1 MPTLQRF
8 IITIIAKCPA
18 RAVITGITLLVFLSA
33 AVSAQRP
40 ELIIPATHQASSVV
54 ISANEKWLVSA
65 GGDGIKIWENTTG
78 SLIKNLR
85 PGGQDNLRFNSGR
98 ITMCIDKGS
107 TLLAMQVADT
117 IYVFDFDKFIIR
129 QKIKATA
136 GNTAMVFSADGK
148 SLFAAGESFNAKD
161 NYLLQKINIIDNS
174 QEQILQIK
182 ILTLAS
188 HSIGQ
193 LVVNPVNTNE
203 ILMYDAVMGSWMI
216 DVNLK
221 IVKKQFKEEG
231 RYVPVAYQPNGNLL
245 VIAGK
250 AERILYIAEVDAKT
264 YTQVKRSKT
273 IFTSV
278 EYFYSVIVFNTGTN
292 KLMLMYEDNYS
303 IVNTASFV
311 ASVKTAMPKTND
323 YIYYTDKSI
332 AISPSGN
339 SFIRGATMTRLSA
352 TGEQIQKYGE
362 TPLDSYVQFNFK
374 NKDAV
379 ALKDRNL
386 VFENGNFLVQLVDTA
401 FKSDFSG
408 FIYRVT
414 ADGKTGFLYEEEQG
428 LLTFD
433 PTKSEKLFT
442 RVGKVN
448 DRKKKFAGMQIFDKL
463 NLLAMIGNDGI
474 YVMDL
479 KTLKLLYI
487 VDIPYGLAY
496 NSYER
501 LNKFCDISGDNSKMI
516 LFAEAKEDTSSFIYC
531 VDLSDKNEK
540 WKYESVNIH
549 NLRFV
554 NNDQQLLFTSRGKL
568 VYLDAETGKVSGM
581 PILLADAENETIISP
596 SGAVAATKIA
606 VDANVSAGSNI
617 GLIDIVNNKPIGTI
631 KGTGDE
637 VNGFVFL
644 HNQRYLLTEEY
655 GGLCIWDIDKKRKIA
670 KIYMFEKTGDWVMVT
685 DDGRFDATAGAL
697 KKMYFTKGKD
707 IIPLESLYEKYFV
720 PGLLRQIWDNNLPD
734 NVPDINTVKS
744 PPTVKISS
752 ELQQRN
758 LEVDNYIK
766 TVKTDKELVTIKVT
780 ADGID
785 DVVAEIRLYQNGK
798 LVNSTRNLSV
808 EDDTKGDK
816 LSVRT
821 FNVTLNAGKNSFKA
835 IAINSQRTE
844 SVADELVAE
853 YTPVNVQPLYQIQL
867 HVLVVGVNTYKN
879 PKYSLNYAQADA
891 TAFAAALKDGSQGLF
906 SKVNTTFLRD
916 AEATK
921 EGITAAFEKVKKEA
935 NPQDLFVFYYAGHGV
950 INDKKEFF
958 LVPYDVTQLYGADD
972 ALAQK
977 GVSAAVLQQMSKEIK
992 AQKQLF
998 ILDACQSAGA
1008 LQIVAS
1014 TRGAAE
1020 EQAIAQLARSTGTQ
1034 WLTASGSEQFASEF
1048 QELGHGSFTYCLLE
1062 AFKGTKGQ
1070 AAKRLTVKELD
1081 AYLQTK
1087 VPEITKQYKG
1097 TPQYP
1102 ASYSYGN
1109 DFPIIIIK

>member
-1 MPTLQRF
+1 MPKLHNF
-8 IITIIAKCPA
+8 ITIMRKHDYPGMVLVA
-18 RAVITGITLLVFLSA
+18 LLLLFISPKVN
-33 AVSAQRP
+33 AQRP
-40 ELIIPATHQASSVV
+40 ELIIPATHQAGSVV
-54 ISANEKWLVSA
+54 ISADEKWVVSA
-65 GGDGIKIWENTTG
+65 GADGIKIWENATG

-98 ITMCIDKGS
+98 IAMCIDKG
-107 TLLAMQVADT
+107 TTQLAMQVADT
-117 IYVFDFDKFIIR
+117 IYVFDFNKFIIH

-136 GNTAMVFSADGK
+136 GNTAMVFSVDGK
-148 SLFAAGESFNAKD
+148 TLYAAGESFNTKED
-161 NYLLQKINIIDNS
+161 YLLQKINITDNS
-174 QEQILQIK
+174 QEQVLKIK
-182 ILTLAS
+182 ITTLAS
-188 HSIGQ
+188 HSITQ
-193 LVVNPVNTNE
+193 LIINPVNSNE
-203 ILMYDAVMGSWMI
+203 ILMYDAMMGSWMI
-216 DVNLK
+216 DANLK
-221 IVKKQFKEEG
+221 LIKKQFKEEG
-231 RYVPVAYQPNGNLL
+231 RFVPVGFQPNGNLL
-245 VIAGK
+245 VIGGK
-250 AERILYIAEVDAKT
+250 AEKILYMAEVDAKT

-278 EYFYSVIVFNTGTN
+278 EYFYDVIVISSSTN
-292 KLMLMYEDNYS
+292 KMMLMYENKYS
-303 IVNTASFV
+303 IINTAGF
-311 ASVKTAMPKTND
+311 AINAKAEMPKTD
-323 YIYYTDKSI
+323 EYVYYTAKSLAI
-332 AISPSGN
+332 AASGN

-352 TGEQIQKYGE
+352 ATGERIFKYGE
-362 TPLDSYVQFNFK
+362 TPLDSYVQFNFR

-401 FKSDFSG
+401 FQSDFSG
-408 FIYRVT
+408 FIYRIT
-414 ADGKTGFLYEEEQG
+414 ADGKTGFLYEQAQG

-433 PTKSEKLFT
+433 PSKSEKLFT

-448 DRKKKFAGMQIFDKL
+448 DMNKKFVGMQIFDKL
-463 NLLAMIGNDGI
+463 NLLALIGNEGI
-474 YVMDL
+474 YVTDL

-516 LFAEAKEDTSSFIYC
+516 LFAEAREDTSSFIYC

-540 WKYESVNIH
+540 WKYESVNIQ

-554 NNDQQLLFTSRGKL
+554 NNDKQLLFTSRGKL
-568 VYLDAETGKVSGM
+568 VYLDAETGKQSGEA
-581 PILLADAENETIISP
+581 ILLPEVENETIISP

-606 VDANVSAGSNI
+606 IDATVSAGSNI
-617 GLIDIVNNKPIGTI
+617 GLIDIVNNKPIGSM

-644 HNQRYLLTEEY
+644 HNQRYMLTEEY
-655 GGLCIWDIDKKRKIA
+655 GGLCLWDVEKKRKIA

-707 IIPLESLYEKYFV
+707 IIPLESLYEKYYV
-720 PGLLRQIWDNNLPD
+720 PGLLRQIWDNKLPD
-734 NVPDINTVKS
+734 NAPDINNLKS

-758 LEVDNYIK
+758 LEVAEDIK
-766 TVKTDKELVTIKVT
+766 TVKTDKEQVTVKVD
-780 ADGID
+780 ADGMN
-785 DVVAEIRLYQNGK
+785 DVVTEIRLYQNGK
-798 LVNSTRNLSV
+798 LVNSTRNLTV
-808 EDDTKGDK
+808 EEDTKGDRLLTK
-816 LSVRT
+816 SFT
-821 FNVTLNAGKNSFKA
+821 VTLNAGKNLFKA

-844 SVADELVAE
+844 SVADELLAE
-853 YTPVNVQPLYQIQL
+853 FTPVTVQPVNQIQMHL
-867 HVLVVGVNTYKN
+867 LVVGVNTYKN
-879 PKYSLNYAQADA
+879 PKYNLNYAQADA
-891 TAFAAALKDGSQGLF
+891 TAFAAAIKNGSQELF

-916 AEATK
+916 GEATK
-921 EGITAAFEKVKKEA
+921 EGISAAFDKVKKEA

-977 GVSAAVLQQMSKEIK
+977 GVSAAALQQMSKVIK

-1008 LQIVAS
+1008 LEIVATS
-1014 TRGAAE
+1014 RGAAE
-1020 EQAIAQLARSTGTQ
+1020 EKAIAQLARSTGTQ

-1048 QELGHGSFTYCLLE
+1048 QQLGHGSFTYCLLE

-1070 AAKRLTVKELD
+1070 EAKRLTVKELD

-1087 VPEITKQYKG
+1087 VPEITQQYKG

-1109 DFPIIIIK
+1109 DFPIVIIK

>member
-1 MPTLQRF
+1 MPKLQIFTTKSNR
-8 IITIIAKCPA
+8 KNLCPA
-18 RAVITGITLLVFLSA
+18 IVTLAIFLLFLSP
-33 AVSAQRP
+33 VVHAQRP
-40 ELIIPATHQASSVV
+40 ELIIPATHQASSLV
-54 ISANEKWLVSA
+54 ISGDEKWLVSA
-65 GGDGIKIWENTTG
+65 GADGIKIWEKASG
-78 SLIKNLR
+78 SLIKNLH
-85 PGGQDNLRFNSGR
+85 PGGQDNLRFNSGK

-117 IYVFDFDKFIIR
+117 IYVFDFNKFIIQ

-148 SLFAAGESFNAKD
+148 TLFAAGESFNAKD
-161 NYLLQKINIIDNS
+161 DYLFQKINIIDNS
-174 QEQILQIK
+174 QEEILKINIK
-182 ILTLAS
+182 TLAS
-188 HSIGQ
+188 HSIDH

-203 ILMYDAVMGSWMI
+203 ILMYDAMMGTWII
-216 DVNLK
+216 DAGSKV
-221 IVKKQFKEEG
+221 VKKQFKEEG

-264 YTQVKRSKT
+264 YTQIKRSKT

-303 IVNTASFV
+303 IVNTASLI
-311 ASVKTAMPKTND
+311 AGVKTAMPKTND
-323 YIYYTDKSI
+323 YIYYTNKSI

-386 VFENGNFLVQLVDTA
+386 IFENGNFLVQLVDTA

-408 FIYRVT
+408 FIYRIT
-414 ADGKTGFLYEEEQG
+414 NDGKTGFLYEQEQG

-433 PTKSEKLFT
+433 PTKSQKLFT
-442 RVGKVN
+442 RVGKIN
-448 DRKKKFAGMQIFDKL
+448 DMNKKFVGMQIFDKL
-463 NLLAMIGNDGI
+463 NLLALIGNEGI

-501 LNKFCDISGDNSKMI
+501 LNKFCDISGDNTKMI
-516 LFAEAKEDTSSFIYC
+516 LFAEAREDTSSFIYC

-549 NLRFV
+549 NLRFI
-554 NNDQQLLFTSRGKL
+554 NNDKQLLFTSRGKL
-568 VYLDAETGKVSGM
+568 VYLDAETGKESGKS
-581 PILLADAENETIISP
+581 ILLPDAENETIITP

-617 GLIDIVNNKPIGTI
+617 GLIDIVNNKSIGTI

-644 HNQRYLLTEEY
+644 HTQRYLLTEEY
-655 GGLCIWDIDKKRKIA
+655 GGLCIWDVEKKRKIA

-685 DDGRFDATAGAL
+685 DDGRFDATVGAL

-707 IIPLESLYEKYFV
+707 IIPLESLYEKYYV
-720 PGLLRQIWDNNLPD
+720 PGLLRQIWDNKLPD
-734 NVPDINTVKS
+734 NVPDINALKS
-744 PPTVKISS
+744 PPTVKISA

-758 LEVDNYIK
+758 LEVGADIK
-766 TVKTDKELVTIKVT
+766 MVKTDNEQVTVKVD
-780 ADGID
+780 ADGMN
-785 DVVAEIRLYQNGK
+785 DVITEIRLYQNGK
-798 LVNSTRNLSV
+798 LVSSTRNLVV

-816 LSVRT
+816 LLTRSFT
-821 FNVTLNAGKNSFKA
+821 VTLNTGKNLFKA

-844 SVADELVAE
+844 SVADELLAE
-853 YTPVNVQPLYQIQL
+853 YTPVTVKPVNQIQL
-867 HVLVVGVNTYKN
+867 HLLVVGVNTYKN
-879 PKYSLNYAQADA
+879 PKYNLNYAQADA
-891 TAFAAALKDGSQGLF
+891 TAFAAALTDGSQGLF

-916 AEATK
+916 GEATK
-921 EGITAAFEKVKKEA
+921 EGIAAAFEKVKRDA
-935 NPQDLFVFYYAGHGV
+935 NPSDLFVFYYAGHGV

-977 GVSAAVLQQMSKEIK
+977 GFSAAALQQLSKEIK

-1008 LQIVAS
+1008 LQILAS

-1020 EQAIAQLARSTGTQ
+1020 EKAIAQLARSTGTQ

-1087 VPEITKQYKG
+1087 VPEITQQYKG